1 MCRVNTTRC
10 PKWCTSCYFCDHD
23 DFFSVYI
30 SCTFYFFP
38 KEVNIWFDV
47 IHLSTRCC
55 IKSPFLDI
63 PNSRTLPI
71 LMQFEILKCIVF
83 PLDFLRF
90 FWSCHFWW
98 GTIRLYVYYIC
109 MFTCMF
115 INKERCLGINK
126 ERCLGL
132 TMFIGLSAWVS
143 GLWCTAAIGSSQ
155 CPWRSYVFRLKKS
168 TSLKYKYFK
177 VYKAFTWIQFQ

>member
-1 MCRVNTTRC
+1 MCWVNTTRC
-10 PKWCTSCYFCDHD
+10 PKWCTSCYFCDHG

-71 LMQFEILKCIVF
+71 LMQFEILKCIISHLTFCVSF
-83 PLDFLRF
+83 DHVTFDKVRYGYT
-90 FWSCHFWW
+90 SIIYIIMHV
-98 GTIRLYVYYIC
+98 YVH
-109 MFTCMF
+109 
-115 INKERCLGINK
+115 
-126 ERCLGL
+126 
-132 TMFIGLSAWVS
+132 
-143 GLWCTAAIGSSQ
+143 
-155 CPWRSYVFRLKKS
+155 
-168 TSLKYKYFK
+168 
-177 VYKAFTWIQFQ
+177 VYKQGEMSGSYDVYRAVCVGERTVMYGSHWFVPVSVKVVRLQVKEVHLSKI